1 MLRIMAQIIRLLAF
15 AIACLAV
22 LTPAAVAEVDDP
34 VQSGREALDQWADYP
49 WYDDSADD
57 VRPVTI
63 GQDNEI
69 SGDGSSQKG
78 GREAVERSDRTRSS
92 LPESSFSLAG
102 AEVIAWIVVGIAIV
116 AIVGVLIYAILQSD
130 GSTPR
135 QSKSEVAPTVDLA
148 ALPIPIAAADS
159 DLLAEARRWYNQ
171 GEYAKAMIYLYSHLL
186 LRLDKGQL
194 IRLSKGKTN
203 RQYLR
208 EVGSRRT
215 LAEYF
220 ESAMHAFESA
230 FFGRRPLARDEF
242 EATWSRV
249 DDFHRL
255 VEEAHG

>member
-1 MLRIMAQIIRLLAF
+1 MANLFRLLAF
-15 AIACLAV
+15 VVAFAV
-22 LTPAAVAEVDDP
+22 VMTAVAEAEVEDP

-49 WYDDSADD
+49 WYDDAADD
-57 VRPVTI
+57 VRPITI
-63 GQDNEI
+63 GQDHEI
-69 SGDGSSQKG
+69 SGGSTSEKG
-78 GREAVERSDRTRSS
+78 GGEAAERSDRSNSS

-102 AEVIAWIVVGIAIV
+102 AEVVAWVVVGIAIV

-135 QSKSEVAPTVDLA
+135 QSKNEATASVDLA

-171 GEYAKAMIYLYSHLL
+171 GDYAKAMIYLYSHLL

-194 IRLSKGKTN
+194 IRLAKGKTN

-208 EVGSRRT
+208 EVGGRRS

-230 FFGRRPLARDEF
+230 FFGRRELPRDEF
-242 EATWSRV
+242 EAAWSRV